1 MEDDEALQQAI
12 ALSLAEPRGRQGE
25 EEPRAQQQAG
35 QGEAEPKAPQ
45 PEEAGQPEA
54 KRRRSDEG
62 AVEDVDDELVLAAPG
77 ETRRVR
83 LPAST
88 AAGHRR
94 LPALTVEHG
103 SSLSMI
109 STATTMLHDEF
120 NNMDP
125 EEDWKKWQALGATL
139 YFFAVTEE
147 SEAGGA
153 GGAAAPPLTGD
164 VAARAARSYY
174 DASQPGYSMQ
184 SVMYVHQNAQDGDQ
198 AECSVRYS
206 WVCSDADVIANELQG
221 ESSGIYLAR
230 FLFEWRAGRWVATK
244 LDLSLGR
251 EDKDGEMLLSTRG
264 RPACVLRTVLD
275 GDFSSSGSADSLQP
289 CLSQG
294 TRDGD
299 SPLCPRRVIIDYLMT
314 SEHARGRGYAA
325 RLLDCAREMARRS
338 SANLLVLAIEE
349 SCPYWMN
356 QGFILEEGRINQR
369 VNCFPDTHLL
379 KLPSNREDVFP
390 EAEEAEEEEDDG
402 EDEGEGEEGDDE
414 LLQNAL
420 LASLAQPQ
428 PAAAHSAGPGAG
440 SGTTIDLTQPSESQA
455 ALDLTNETAESVR
468 RDAQQMV
475 EQEEEDEDEDDDDE
489 DEDGDGEGSDE
500 ELARAIALSLQSA
513 AGAAPA
519 ADTADDD
526 L

>member
-1 MEDDEALQQAI
+1 MEGDDEALQQAI
-12 ALSLAEPRGRQGE
+12 ALSLAEPMRQGE
-25 EEPRAQQQAG
+25 EEPRAQQAEPG
-35 QGEAEPKAPQ
+35 QGEEEPKAPRA
-45 PEEAGQPEA
+45 EEAGLQPEA

-62 AVEDVDDELVLAAPG
+62 AVDEVDDELVLAAPG

-83 LPAST
+83 LPAAT

-147 SEAGGA
+147 SEAGAA

-206 WVCSDADVIANELQG
+206 WTCSDAEVIANELQG

-230 FLFEWRAGRWVATK
+230 FLFEWRAGRWAATK

-275 GDFSSSGSADSLQP
+275 GDFSSGGSAGSLQP

-356 QGFILEEGRINQR
+356 QGFVLEEGRINQR

-390 EAEEAEEEEDDG
+390 EAEEEEEEEEED

-428 PAAAHSAGPGAG
+428 PAAAHGSAGPGAG
-440 SGTTIDLTQPSESQA
+440 SGTTIDLTQPSE
-455 ALDLTNETAESVR
+455 
-468 RDAQQMV
+468 
-475 EQEEEDEDEDDDDE
+475 QEEEDGEDDEDEDEDE
-489 DEDGDGEGSDE
+489 DGEGSDE

-513 AGAAPA
+513 TGAAPA